1 MAHREFECPVPRI
14 SELPKTMVQATVKME
29 AIALKWRALAERR
42 RDHHIELYKTGR
54 WRRYYTDQ
62 QFLAEMRAAITL
74 AQRWAK
80 IAPRPEEHDAAG
92 NAAREQAKDQA
103 KTAELVKAVEALS
116 AKAA

>member
-1 MAHREFECPVPRI
+1 MAHREFECPVPRT

-62 QFLAEMRAAITL
+62 EFLTEMRTAIAL

-80 IAPRPEEHDAAG
+80 IAPRPDECGAVN
-92 NAAREQAKDQA
+92 NAAREQAK
-103 KTAELVKAVEALS
+103 TAELLRAVEALR

>member
-14 SELPKTMVQATVKME
+14 SSELPKTMVQATVKME
-29 AIALKWRALAERR
+29 AVALKWRALAERR

-54 WRRYYTDQ
+54 WRHYYTDQ
-62 QFLAEMRAAITL
+62 QFLTEMRAAIAL

-80 IAPRPEEHDAAG
+80 IAPRPDERDAAG
-92 NAAREQAKDQA
+92 SAVREQAK
-103 KTAELVKAVEALS
+103 TFELLKAVELLS